1 MGPETENR
9 KPVAVFM
16 AFGTKGDVYPL
27 SVSTSSSN
35 GIAKISPLFFFF
47 LFPVELKNQE
57 FVVFSCSCFRLLP
70 LLLLVIRNNT
80 VWF

>member
-27 SVSTSSSN
+27 SVSISSSN
-35 GIAKISPLFFFF
+35 GIAKISPFFLFF
-47 LFPVELKNQE
+47 FPVELKNQQ
-57 FVVFSCSCFRLLP
+57 FVVFSCSCFRPLP